1 MLSVNMV
8 YFWHTWTN
16 IKIPWS
22 TINQK
27 KNPVKCKVFF
37 RKMHSLILSCYQEH
51 SPHLTDITILIY
63 LPRAKLGFNLITRY
77 KMPSREWQKNQ
88 YHLCRNHKSD
98 YSCMIIAARN
108 SSIASGHKNQH
119 HVSAVSPNVDKL
131 FSSQILYSQLFIY
144 WNSFLNLSAAEAALL
159 LVGSSTRAY
168 LKSVC
173 QIFH

>member
-1 MLSVNMV
+1 MTKESISSL
-8 YFWHTWTN
+8 
-16 IKIPWS
+16 
-22 TINQK
+22 QK
-27 KNPVKCKVFF
+27 PQVRLF
-37 RKMHSLILSCYQEH
+37 LY
-51 SPHLTDITILIY
+51 
-63 LPRAKLGFNLITRY
+63 
-77 KMPSREWQKNQ
+77 
-88 YHLCRNHKSD
+88 
-98 YSCMIIAARN
+98 MIIVTRN

-119 HVSAVSPNVDKL
+119 HASAVSPPNVDQL